1 MTSPR
6 RAVPSLIA
14 LPLLVLLPLLILT
27 ACDNG
32 SDGPTEPDPDPGD
45 AAAAQAY
52 RVEATLKIAFTDIQ
66 SRLNGSQA
74 QLIGID
80 YALPGAGDVLEDLVE
95 FSDRSV
101 WAAGIVNDVG
111 TVVRAYP
118 DVILPVV
125 GQSWGTR
132 SEVDAALTEISLN
145 LGPVRDLADIRSVI
159 YTRTIGT
166 ATIEGVLFAAMD
178 TDTLFTENVTFTG
191 IDTVADQEFFALDRN
206 GEILYTTSGGHV
218 GEVFTNTATF
228 SEDQVQ
234 VAELMIDPGND
245 TNTALLDFTGAPG
258 GDGMRYVG
266 WTQLQ
271 VIEDHIWV
279 LAVTMVADE

>member
-1 MTSPR
+1 M
-6 RAVPSLIA
+6 
-14 LPLLVLLPLLILT
+14 LT

-32 SDGPTEPDPDPGD
+32 DGPTESDPDPGD

-80 YALPGAGDVLEDLVE
+80 YAQPGAGDVLEDLVE
-95 FSDRSV
+95 FSDPSV
-101 WAAGIVNDVG
+101 WASGILNDAG

-118 DVILPVV
+118 DEIQTII
-125 GQSWGTR
+125 GQSWATR

-145 LGPVRDLADIRSVI
+145 VGPVRDLMDIRSVY

-166 ATIEGVLFAAMD
+166 ATIEGVLLAAMD
-178 TDTLFTENVTFTG
+178 IDTLFTENVTFTG
-191 IDTVADQEFFALDRN
+191 IDTVADQEFFALDYS
-206 GEILYTTSGGHV
+206 GEILYTTSGSHV
-218 GEVFTNTATF
+218 GELFIDPAVF
-228 SEDQVQ
+228 SDDQVA
-234 VAELMIDPGND
+234 VAEMMIDPGND